1 MAAVRLLH
9 EYTIC
14 KQPLLFIKQKY
25 MTPFQE
31 SISKIAKNSRINMQ
45 PDEIVK
51 VFYEFY
57 DTIDLY
63 QDFVEM
69 LLQNG
74 ISQVDNL
81 PVIQD
86 KIITH
91 DAFILLIRKYLLVD
105 TENIC
110 CKLVEMKPMTPKNWL
125 KTELAFD
132 KKLTEELYGN
142 SHTIKIRIKKE
153 VIFRTG
159 RDVNFPVTPRPLE
172 VADLVHIF
180 KFYGLIK
187 DIRFVSSSSA
197 SFDQEAIL
205 EYVHKESCQLVSY
218 LKKFHGP
225 YDNRLTV
232 SIVAINDFENKES
245 SWNDDLSEQ
254 ICILPMKF
262 RNANLTEIYFSFT
275 DFEVLNKITSY
286 TNPSENANI
295 EFDKNDEISVVNF
308 LQNLV

>member
-1 MAAVRLLH
+1 M
-9 EYTIC
+9 I
-14 KQPLLFIKQKY
+14 
-25 MTPFQE
+25 PFQE
-31 SISKIAKNSRINMQ
+31 IISKIAKNSRINMQ
-45 PDEIVK
+45 ASEIVK

-57 DTIDLY
+57 DTLDLY

-74 ISQVDNL
+74 MSQEDDL
-81 PVIQD
+81 PVIQG
-86 KIITH
+86 KKVTQE
-91 DAFILLIRKYLLVD
+91 AFILLIRKYLLID
-105 TENIC
+105 TENVC

-153 VIFRTG
+153 AIFKTG
-159 RDVNFPVTPRPLE
+159 RDANFPITPRPME
-172 VADLVHIF
+172 IADLVHIF

-187 DIRFVSSSSA
+187 DIRFVTPSSGN
-197 SFDQEAIL
+197 FDQEAIL

-232 SIVAINDFENKES
+232 SIVAIKDFENKES
-245 SWNDDLSEQ
+245 SGNDDLSEQ

-262 RNANLTEIYFSFT
+262 KNANLTEIYCGVES
-275 DFEVLNKITSY
+275 
-286 TNPSENANI
+286 
-295 EFDKNDEISVVNF
+295 
-308 LQNLV
+308 